1 MAILPAWVA
10 NQNTEFALSSL
21 AMESAIQFI
30 YRACTVIT
38 SVLPKSKKKKKFS
51 ITVLGWWIV
60 QVLSDR
66 DV

>member
-10 NQNTEFALSSL
+10 NQNTEFALSSR

-38 SVLPKSKKKKKFS
+38 SVLPKSEKKKFS
-51 ITVLGWWIV
+51 ITVLGRWIV
-60 QVLSDR
+60 QVSSDR

>member
-10 NQNTEFALSSL
+10 NQNTEFALSSR

-38 SVLPKSKKKKKFS
+38 SVLPKSKKKKIQHYSPRVVDSPGFK
-51 ITVLGWWIV
+51 
-60 QVLSDR
+60 
-66 DV
+66 